1 MYKTI
6 KTLALAGAVMAS
18 MVAIGSS
25 RLSGAS
31 EDDVIVPPYEED
43 WKTEGIF
50 DRYTVVDG
58 NEDNRTWTFS
68 NGQVRY
74 HYSSVNA
81 ADDWLLTPEILM
93 ESGKVYEFLATAFA
107 VSDSYTERIEIC
119 LGQGVD
125 PASFTQVVVPPTD
138 LEGSTPQELP
148 ATFTVSEGGY
158 YRIGFHA
165 ISDKNHFFLTL
176 QGWSLKVLVESGA
189 PTAVT
194 DLQVVPGEKG
204 ARTATLSFIAPTTM
218 VAGDPLTELDRIEV
232 YGNGRLLTTIDHPVP
247 GEAQKVDVTLE
258 EDGMYDF
265 EVVGCNSSGV
275 GISAHAS
282 AYIGSDVPVVAG
294 AVGCFDL
301 RDGKMS
307 CSWSAAG
314 EVGEHGGYVDSTAVE
329 YRLYSLDASGKR
341 GEMLASTTDTCCV
354 ADYSSFDNDIARIL
368 EVEMVP
374 VCAEK
379 EGSAIGGR
387 LILGKPTQLPYRQ
400 SFGTSSKDVFWWQ
413 EAQGGRW
420 LSSQQTAD
428 GDGACLR
435 FVADDSIARGKA
447 CSEKLTL
454 VGAARPMLL
463 FQHSTKPGQNI
474 RLHVLADR
482 QDANGPVLLKTIF
495 PDDEKSEAWVQEGID
510 LGEFLEDDYL
520 VLTFIVEADEKDA
533 VCRIDDI
540 QVRDVPDCDLELV
553 SVQLPNQVKVGHEEL
568 AVVTVRNN
576 GLMSVGEDAYALELI
591 VGDSTV
597 TACAQVLELAPFSG
611 TATYT
616 FTFTPTIFD
625 QVVIEVGAKVS
636 CPEDIDEDNN
646 VAKAVASVKQPS
658 VARMVNLT
666 AEACGS
672 DVSLAWSL
680 PNGSLDVGNIITEDF
695 EDTETFANLSAGG
708 ITADNH
714 WGELGSWKLYDG
726 NGTPVRVVELCDS
739 DSIGSPKAFQV
750 FNAFESG
757 LDMTDY
763 DVVESMASYSGEQM
777 LLAMTPADG
786 QPSDKWLVSPL
797 LSGTEQTISL
807 FVSATAN
814 DPGTTFEVLYTTSNT
829 PEDLEQYRLLHE
841 GVASTMDWNE
851 VRLDLPVGA
860 RYFAIRSTASGTA
873 GFMVDD
879 ITFTASPVMQMPKAR
894 PVLTGCHVYRD
905 QLLIAQLDAS
915 TVEYVDNE
923 VENGQHTYY
932 VTAVYGETESALSNP
947 AIVNVGA
954 TAIPEVPASATR
966 FGDDIMVYDLRG
978 VLLGHGRDCFSS
990 QPRGVYVVKD
1000 RQTGRVARVAK
1011 K

>member
-6 KTLALAGAVMAS
+6 KALALAGAVMAS

-25 RLSGAS
+25 KISNAS

-50 DRYTVVDG
+50 DRYIVVDS

-74 HYSSVNA
+74 RYSSVNA

-93 ESGKVYEFLATAFA
+93 ESGKVYEFVATAFA

-119 LGQGVD
+119 MGQGVD

-138 LEGSTPQELP
+138 LNGSTPQELP

-165 ISDKNHFFLTL
+165 ISEKNHFFITL

-204 ARTATLSFIAPTTM
+204 ARTATLSFIAPKTM
-218 VAGDPLTELDRIEV
+218 VSGDALTELDSIEV

-247 GEAQKVDVTLE
+247 GEAQEAEVTLE
-258 EDGMYDF
+258 EDGIHDF
-265 EVVGCNSSGV
+265 EVVGCNSCGKGV
-275 GISAHAS
+275 SAHAS
-282 AYIGSDVPVVAG
+282 AYIGCDVPVIDG

-301 RDGKMS
+301 RGGKMS
-307 CSWSAAG
+307 CSWNAVG

-341 GEMLASTTDTCCV
+341 GEMIASTTDTSCE
-354 ADYSSFDNDIARIL
+354 ADYSSFDDGAAKTF
-368 EVEMVP
+368 EVELVP
-374 VCAEK
+374 VFADK
-379 EGSAIGGR
+379 EGAAIGGR
-387 LILGKPTQLPYRQ
+387 LILGTPSALPYHQ

-413 EAQGGRW
+413 EAKGGRW
-420 LSSQQTAD
+420 LSSLQTAD

-454 VGAARPMLL
+454 KGAARPMLL
-463 FQHSTKPGQNI
+463 FQHSTKPGQNL

-482 QDANGPVLLKTIF
+482 QDANGPVLLKTIS
-495 PDDEKSEAWVQEGID
+495 PDDEKGEAWVQEGID
-510 LGEFLEDDYL
+510 LDEFAEDDYI
-520 VLTFIVEADEKDA
+520 VVTFVVEADEKDA

-553 SVQLPNQVKVGHEEL
+553 SVQLPMQVKVGHEEL

-576 GLMSVGEDAYALELI
+576 GLMSVGEDAYAVQLI
-591 VGDSTV
+591 VGDTTV
-597 TACAQVLELAPFSG
+597 TAGTQVMELAPFTG

-616 FTFTPTIFD
+616 FTFTPSIFD
-625 QVVIEVGAKVS
+625 EIAIEVGAKVVCS
-636 CPEDIDEDNN
+636 EDLDEDNN

-658 VARMVNLT
+658 VSRMVNLT
-666 AEACGS
+666 AEADGS
-672 DVSLAWSL
+672 DVSLAWNL

-695 EDTETFANLSAGG
+695 EDAETFANLSAGG

-714 WGELGSWKLYDG
+714 WGELGGWKLYDG
-726 NGTPVRVVELCDS
+726 NGTPVRVVEGCDS

-750 FNAFESG
+750 FNAFENG

-777 LLAMTPADG
+777 LLAMTPVDG
-786 QPSDKWLVSPL
+786 QPSDKWLISPL

-807 FVSATAN
+807 FVSATDN
-814 DPGTTFEVLYTTSNT
+814 DPGTTFEVWYTTTNT
-829 PEDLEQYRLLHE
+829 PEDLTQYKLAYQGEAL
-841 GVASTMDWNE
+841 TKDWNE
-851 VRLDLPVGA
+851 VRLDLPAGA
-860 RYFAIRSTASGTA
+860 RYFAIRSTASGAA
-873 GFMVDD
+873 GFMLDD
-879 ITFTASPVMQMPKAR
+879 ITFTASPAMNMPRAR
-894 PVLTGCHVYRD
+894 AVLTGCNVYRD
-905 QLLIAQLDAS
+905 QVLIAQLDANV
-915 TVEYVDNE
+915 VEYVDND
-923 VENGQHTYY
+923 VEDGQHTYY
-932 VTAVYGETESALSNP
+932 VTAIYGETESGLSNP
-947 AIVNVGA
+947 AVVDVDV
-954 TAIPEVPASATR
+954 TAIPDVTASVSR

-978 VLLGHGRDCFSS
+978 VLLGNGRECFSS
-990 QPRGVYVVKD
+990 QPRGVYIVKD
-1000 RQTGRVARVAK
+1000 RHTGRVARVAK